1 MTKIGIYLRISD
13 DDDGRSTATARQA
26 EDCKRYAA
34 TKGWEVA
41 DTFEDID
48 VSAYQRTAKRPE
60 FERMLEAV
68 RTHEIAGVLA
78 WKMDRISRRP
88 KDLVR
93 LDEVCEAAG
102 GFIATVTE
110 GINTSEATGQFV
122 SMMLVSMAQMESA
135 NTSMRVKRAIA
146 ANAAAGKPS
155 PGGRKAFGYSV
166 DRMTLVPAEAAL
178 VKEAA
183 DRILGGESLRGITTV
198 WKVRGV
204 AAMGHTTLRRVLLS
218 ALISGQREYRGEF
231 TDGTFPAIITPQESA
246 RLRAILTDP
255 ARRKMA
261 GNSRSYLLS
270 GFLRCGRCG
279 ERMVAR
285 PTAHK
290 VRRYICA
297 KAPESPNCG
306 GIARI
311 AEPIEEMVREAVL
324 IALDGVDLKEYMDK
338 PNGKHQ
344 EALLAAIRADEEALE
359 ELSRDYY
366 AERTI
371 TRSEFFAARDALQG
385 RLEANRAGL
394 AKSNGHDLLAKIAG
408 AGEELRR
415 HWETRGLDW
424 QRAVI
429 SAVVDHVVVEP
440 AVKGRNRFDPSLV
453 QIVWRF

>member
-1 MTKIGIYLRISD
+1 MNVGIYLRISD

-34 TKGWEVA
+34 TKGWEVS

-68 RTHEIAGVLA
+68 RTHEIDGVLA

-135 NTSMRVKRAIA
+135 NTSMRVKRAQA
-146 ANAAAGKPS
+146 ANAVAGKPS
-155 PGGRKAFGYSV
+155 PGGRRAYGYCT
-166 DRMTLVPAEAAL
+166 DRMALVPEEAAL

-183 DRILGGESLRGITTV
+183 NRILGGESLRGITTD
-198 WKVRGV
+198 WKARG
-204 AAMGHTTLRRVLLS
+204 AATMGHTTLRRVLLS

-297 KAPESPNCG
+297 KAPETPNCG

-311 AEPIEEMVREAVL
+311 AEPIEALVEERLFEV
-324 IALDGVDLKEYMDK
+324 LDGADLRAYLDK
-338 PNGKHQ
+338 PNGHA
-344 EALLAAIRADEEALE
+344 EEVLLSAIRADEEALQQ
-359 ELSRDYY
+359 LSADYY
-366 AERTI
+366 VERVI
-371 TRSEFFAARDALQG
+371 TRADYFAAHASLEA
-385 RLEANRAGL
+385 RLDANRASL
-394 AKSNGHDLLAKIAG
+394 TKANGHSMLNTIVG
-408 AGEELRR
+408 AGEAIRAEWQSRP
-415 HWETRGLDW
+415 LDW
-424 QRAVI
+424 RRAVI
-429 SAVVDHVVVEP
+429 AAVIDHVDVMP
-440 AVKGRNRFDPSLV
+440 AVPGRNRFDPGL
-453 QIVWRF
+453 IVVHWRF